1 MQEHRRARWQL
12 LAGGHLITGPH
23 GINNPKT
30 ERHGHFIHRRNLINN
45 DIHTQTGPWGL
56 GGHFKCVCDNMCR
69 DEIKRENVCVQNL
82 RQRVLQKNDKQN
94 HFQVQATNLPYEK
107 LWKCLTKLQHI
118 KDWVWNNAGFCKLV
132 WFLFLSPTHLID
144 YLTSNSDKQDES
156 TAWVKILLECV
167 CLTMKC
173 DSVSQLVIKWAWKK
187 KKRTRCSCCERS
199 GNDKVC
205 EEGGGWWL

>member
-1 MQEHRRARWQL
+1 M
-12 LAGGHLITGPH
+12 TY
-23 GINNPKT
+23 T
-30 ERHGHFIHRRNLINN
+30 
-45 DIHTQTGPWGL
+45 HTQTGPWGL
-56 GGHFKCVCDNMCR
+56 GGHFKCVCVCDNMCR

-82 RQRVLQKNDKQN
+82 RQSVLQKNDKQN

-132 WFLFLSPTHLID
+132 WFLFLSPTHLIN

-156 TAWVKILLECV
+156 TAWVEILLECV
-167 CLTMKC
+167 CLSMKC
-173 DSVSQLVIKWAWKK
+173 DSVSQLVIKGAWKK

-199 GNDKVC
+199 GNDIKYVKKGEDDGSNKQTDLHEVTSEFFSC
-205 EEGGGWWL
+205 PIMLSKGNEIMQSVR